1 MIIARRSLISL
12 AIVSVVLFLLVP
24 FIAGPVSGNTAFN
37 TSVLSQAV
45 ITAIMVI
52 SLNLVMGVTGLLSL
66 VQTGLLAVGAYA
78 LGYFSIHLGIN
89 PLYVIPISMV
99 ISALLAWVMVLVSGR
114 AQELYFGLITLAF
127 SLAIITVAQQWTP
140 VTGGFIGL
148 NNLPKATWQGVPIS
162 KLGFY
167 TILVV
172 LLLLVYV
179 VQRNTILS
187 PTGRAMQAVRIS
199 PATAQSLAIKPHRI
213 RVFAFVLGGAI
224 AGLGGALYA
233 MNLGSI
239 SPGAGA
245 LSSSLVLFIAL
256 FLGGLGSIYGPI
268 LGVMFLTLAQVV
280 IRGQGPYQDLI
291 LGVLL
296 LICMFTIPLGVVGAW
311 NKSRFAVPPKLPTA
325 DHDRAL
331 RVTPPVIDNWAFR
344 VHHTEE
350 SLLAGRNL
358 SRSFGG
364 VDAVR
369 NVSIELHPGQI
380 HGVIGPNG
388 AGKST
393 LVNCLT
399 GFDCPSSGSV
409 LLRGVAMPPDATA
422 FAAGGVA
429 RVFQIPHVLEDLAV
443 IDNVLVGLDA
453 RQKSSWIAGV
463 LRLPNYRR
471 SERAKRQEAL
481 RLLTD
486 FGIAKL
492 AAQPANSCSHGQKR
506 LLEIVRAV
514 ASEPDILI
522 LDEPATG
529 LTGNELANLKNLIAT
544 LRERGVAVLLIEHNV
559 DFVFS
564 LSDQITVLHL
574 GEVLISDSPT
584 AVRSSKAVQE
594 AYLVGSVSGDE

>member
-1 MIIARRSLISL
+1 MIIIRRSLISL
-12 AIVSVVLFLLVP
+12 AVVSVTLFLLVP

-45 ITAIMVI
+45 ITAIMVV

-78 LGYFSIHLGIN
+78 LGYFSIHLGVN
-89 PLYVIPISMV
+89 PLLVIPISMIV
-99 ISALLAWVMVLVSGR
+99 SAVLAWIMVLVSGR

-172 LLLLVYV
+172 VLLIVYV

-199 PATAQSLAIKPHRI
+199 PATAQSLAIKPQRVRI
-213 RVFAFVLGGAI
+213 FAFILGGAI

-268 LGVMFLTLAQVV
+268 LGVMFLTLAQVI

-311 NKSRFAVPPKLPTA
+311 NKSRFAIPPKLPELNH
-325 DHDRAL
+325 DHASRI
-331 RVTPPVIDNWAFR
+331 TPPLTDKKAFH
-344 VHHTEE
+344 VHHAGEP
-350 SLLAGRNL
+350 LLSGRNV

-369 NVSIELHPGQI
+369 SVSIDLQAGQI

-399 GFDCPSSGSV
+399 GFDRPSSGTV
-409 LLRGVAMPPDATA
+409 LLRGLAMPADATA
-422 FAAGGVA
+422 FAVGGVA

-443 IDNVLVGLDA
+443 IDNVLVGLDS
-453 RQKSSWIAGV
+453 RQKTSWASGV
-463 LRLPNYRR
+463 LRLPKFRS

-481 RLLTD
+481 RLLAES
-486 FGIAKL
+486 GIADL
-492 AAQPANSCSHGQKR
+492 AAQPANTCSHGQKR

-529 LTGNELANLKNLIAT
+529 LTGSELANLSALISV
-544 LRERGVAVLLIEHNV
+544 LRDRGVAVLLIEHNV
-559 DFVFS
+559 DFVFN

-574 GEVLISDSPT
+574 GEVLISDTPT